1 MSSPVV
7 PSPLVAA
14 FSKNPFLYVLES
26 INRIMDFYNRYKK
39 TIKEVSKRHYNK
51 RIIWVNEYL
60 ANKSC
65 VHCNESETMCLKFY
79 PHDKTIRYKSKRL
92 GLNEQSRQEVVELI
106 DDSKIVCSN
115 CYIKYQNDLIDIM

>member
-1 MSSPVV
+1 MS
-7 PSPLVAA
+7 
-14 FSKNPFLYVLES
+14 
-26 INRIMDFYNRYKK
+26 FYNRYKK

-65 VHCNESETMCLKFY
+65 VCCNESETMCLKFY
-79 PHDKTIRYKSKRL
+79 PHDKLIRYKSKRL

-106 DDSKIVCSN
+106 ENSKIVCSN
-115 CYIKYQNDLIDIM
+115 CFIKYQNDLIDIM